1 MSLLETCQAD
11 VKDSLML
18 DVEIKAF
25 AAETATVRERVIVRP
40 KKATDICA
48 WNKSA
53 KQFGTEILYNLNVD
67 DGRKVDLKSSFKP
80 ANKRKP
86 SKNPAAKN
94 KKRKQSVSTTSEAK
108 KFGNPSKEVP
118 INSFSSGIR
127 ETPCF
132 STSGGVAINSSF
144 GATIMQP
151 LPDIQHRFNIL
162 LLLAILSTT

>member
-1 MSLLETCQAD
+1 MESSRIHASWSHRDASNMSLLETCQAD

-40 KKATDICA
+40 KKATDIYA

-108 KFGNPSKEVP
+108 KFGNPSKD
-118 INSFSSGIR
+118 S
-127 ETPCF
+127 
-132 STSGGVAINSSF
+132 
-144 GATIMQP
+144 P
-151 LPDIQHRFNIL
+151 LTRSRLELERHPVFQHLEAWR
-162 LLLAILSTT
+162 